1 MIGFSDD
8 SKTSFFVSP
17 LESSYAKED
26 FKDFWSVLDE
36 WKDDFMISEEI
47 WFWLFFLFV
56 ESLDSYRRS
65 FMIPVSETETALG
78 VKPCI
83 F

>member
-47 WFWLFFLFV
+47 
-56 ESLDSYRRS
+56 
-65 FMIPVSETETALG
+65 
-78 VKPCI
+78 
-83 F
+83 